1 MNLSKLIELIQI
13 SFLPDKQKTQLI
25 DHLEKR
31 GADEGFVDVFNQYL
45 ADALEAKRECYST
58 IMEQLEHLI
67 KVIEDDMNGKQK
79 ELNYGVSQKLSEV
92 NVTNFTAKNKI
103 WDEYYEKL
111 DTIQTDYSKKLKD
124 SFSKLYSNFIQE
136 SN

>member
-45 ADALEAKRECYST
+45 ADALETKRECYST
-58 IMEQLEHLI
+58 IMEQLKHLI

-92 NVTNFTAKNKI
+92 DVTNFTAKNKI

-111 DTIQTDYSKKLKD
+111 DTIQGDYSKKLKD
-124 SFSKLYSNFIQE
+124 SFSKLYLNLSQ
-136 SN
+136 SGQ